1 MRGADSWVDVAE
13 WAEDNE
19 AWLRGYL
26 ILEHGTPSH
35 DTFGQVFRL
44 LDAQVFEASFR
55 AWIGVPWPA

>member
-1 MRGADSWVDVAE
+1 VDVAE

>member
-1 MRGADSWVDVAE
+1 MDVAE

-44 LDAQVFEASFR
+44 LDAQVFEAASVRGLEFR
-55 AWIGVPWPA
+55 GRRDRY